1 MTAGELEGVWYPLRQ
16 LGVEPIDL
24 QNSFFECVGAHL
36 HTTPTSPRD
45 CKLYH
50 NADGTWRFHCQHQSC
65 RDLIEW
71 ASSKLSIHA
80 LGYRRVRAAARAK
93 AETAGGPGSV
103 RTGSVS
109 APPTRVAELLK
120 EIITRHP
127 WTVAQMEADSAGEIA
142 DSPEEH
148 FYQILGMFDDD
159 DIVWVGRDV
168 RDSGSERHSSRF
180 RPVRDWFACRDCP
193 GLFTCPS
200 TFKPG
205 TYSRREA
212 NVLARKFLVIESDTL
227 SADDI
232 GAIFRWLQAEVGLR
246 LRAVVD
252 TGGKSLHGWFE
263 TPDRALLSKLQKCL
277 PPLGC
282 DPALFNPAQPCRL
295 PGAKRG
301 ERYQRLIYL
310 A

>member
-1 MTAGELEGVWYPLRQ
+1 MSDESATR
-16 LGVEPIDL
+16 I
-24 QNSFFECVGAHL
+24 
-36 HTTPTSPRD
+36 
-45 CKLYH
+45 
-50 NADGTWRFHCQHQSC
+50 
-65 RDLIEW
+65 
-71 ASSKLSIHA
+71 
-80 LGYRRVRAAARAK
+80 
-93 AETAGGPGSV
+93 AE
-103 RTGSVS
+103 
-109 APPTRVAELLK
+109 AP
-120 EIITRHP
+120 
-127 WTVAQMEADSAGEIA
+127 D
-142 DSPEEH
+142 EH

-168 RDSGSERHSSRF
+168 RDSGSEMHSCRF
-180 RPVRDWFACRDCP
+180 RPVSDWLGCRECP
-193 GLFTCPS
+193 GPFTCPS

-232 GAIFRWLQAEVGLR
+232 GALFRWLQTEVGLH

-263 TPDRALLSKLQKCL
+263 SPDQAVLSKLKKCL
-277 PPLGC
+277 PALGC

-301 ERYQRLIYL
+301 DRYQRLIFINR
-310 A
+310 